1 MIITRT
7 PFRISFFGG
16 GTDYPAWF
24 QENGGQV
31 LATTIN
37 KYCYISCRYLPPFF
51 EHKHRI
57 VYSRIENVKNIDE
70 IEHPAIKGVLSWMNW
85 ERGLEIHH
93 DGDLPARSGLGSSS
107 SFTVGLINTL
117 LALRGERISKKE
129 LGQKAIHVE
138 QEIINEHVGS
148 QDQISAAY
156 GGFNRIEFHRNGDF
170 TVEPVVIDRDR
181 LEELQS
187 HLMLFFT
194 GISRY
199 AAEIAKSKIDNF
211 KDRVK
216 ELKAIDQMVTQ
227 GQSILLTPGTPI
239 AEFGTLLH
247 EAWMYK
253 RSLSDKVSNVF
264 VDEVYETARKNGA
277 IGGKILGA
285 GGGGFFLIFA
295 RPEDHGRVRE
305 ALKDLIHVPI
315 RFEWGGSQVVLYQP
329 DGLA

>member
-24 QENGGQV
+24 NEHGGQV
-31 LATTIN
+31 LATTID
-37 KYCYISCRYLPPFF
+37 KYCYINCRYLPPFF

-57 VYSRIENVKNIDE
+57 VYSRIENVKKIEE
-70 IEHPAIKGVLSWMNW
+70 IEHPAINGVLRWFNW
-85 ERGLEIHH
+85 EKGLEIHH

-117 LALRGERISKKE
+117 HALRGERISKKD
-129 LGQKAIHVE
+129 LSRKAIYVE
-138 QEIINEHVGS
+138 QEVINEHVGS

-156 GGFNRIEFHRNGDF
+156 GGFNRIEFHKNGDF
-170 TVEPVVIDRDR
+170 TVEPVVIGHNR

-194 GISRY
+194 GISRN
-199 AAEIAKSKIDNF
+199 APEIAKSKIDNF
-211 KDRVK
+211 KDRVS
-216 ELKAIDQMVTQ
+216 ELKTMDKMVTE
-227 GQSILLTPGTPI
+227 GQSILLSTTTPI
-239 AEFGTLLH
+239 SEFGALLH
-247 EAWMYK
+247 ESWMLK
-253 RSLSDKVSNVF
+253 RSLSDKVSNLV
-264 VDEVYETARKNGA
+264 VDQVYETACRNGA

-295 RPEDHGRVRE
+295 PPSLQPKIRE
-305 ALKDLIHVPI
+305 SLKDLVYVPI
-315 RFEWGGSQVVLYQP
+315 RFESGGSQVVLYQP